1 MTAGTEL
8 EREVMGLRPGRRPA
22 QPKPIELTHAEELE
36 LAKAKAG
43 RVEWVGPGVAA
54 YILGISKEALKKR
67 RLRGEGV
74 VPEHRAARS
83 NKHGVRYR
91 WSSVIRCGG
100 AERFQSEVLA
110 ERLEDVV
117 NVLKK
122 LGLAGLERE
131 LPWAFTD
138 DGCIRGL
145 AGFHTD
151 LLAMPLSTIEALG
164 RPWLS
169 VEDRTPF
176 HELAVQS
183 LSNGLAAVQMSA
195 ERQNVKAGS

>member
-1 MTAGTEL
+1 MTTATEPDAEL
-8 EREVMGLRPGRRPA
+8 MGLRPGRPPG
-22 QPKPIELTHAEELE
+22 QPKPIELTPAEELE

-54 YILGISKEALKKR
+54 YMLGISKEALKKR

-91 WSSVIRCGG
+91 WSSVVRCGG

-117 NVLKK
+117 KVLKK
-122 LGLAGLERE
+122 LGLAGLERD
-131 LPWAFTD
+131 LPWAFTAE
-138 DGCIRGL
+138 GRIRGL
-145 AGFHTD
+145 GRFHPQ
-151 LLAMPLSTIEALG
+151 LLAEPLSLKRAL
-164 RPWLS
+164 RQPWTS
-169 VEDRTPF
+169 TEDRRPF
-176 HELAVQS
+176 QDLAFRL
-183 LSNGLAAVQMSA
+183 LSAGLAAA
-195 ERQNVKAGS
+195 RRAAKR

>member
-74 VPEHRAARS
+74 VIWLPENGRHEAVS
-83 NKHGVRYR
+83 
-91 WSSVIRCGG
+91 GG
-100 AERFQSEVLA
+100 SP
-110 ERLEDVV
+110 
-117 NVLKK
+117 
-122 LGLAGLERE
+122 E
-131 LPWAFTD
+131 LP
-138 DGCIRGL
+138 GVGIG
-145 AGFHTD
+145 
-151 LLAMPLSTIEALG
+151 
-164 RPWLS
+164 
-169 VEDRTPF
+169 
-176 HELAVQS
+176 
-183 LSNGLAAVQMSA
+183 
-195 ERQNVKAGS
+195 